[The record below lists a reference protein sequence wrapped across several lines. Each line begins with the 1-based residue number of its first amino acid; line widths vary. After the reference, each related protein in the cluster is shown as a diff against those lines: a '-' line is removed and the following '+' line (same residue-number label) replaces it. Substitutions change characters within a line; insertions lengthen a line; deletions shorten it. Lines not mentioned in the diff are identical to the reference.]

1 MVRDGAVAS
10 EIAVSAGKAA
20 PPLGVTGWAFLGGH
34 LNEIVAVLTI
44 LYTLLLIAEKV
55 WKLWKLRKEG

>member
-1 MVRDGAVAS
+1 MLKDGALAS
-10 EIAVSAGKAA
+10 ELAISATKAA
-20 PPLGVTGWAFLGGH
+20 PPVGVTGWAFLGGH

-44 LYTLLLIAEKV
+44 LYTLLLISEKV